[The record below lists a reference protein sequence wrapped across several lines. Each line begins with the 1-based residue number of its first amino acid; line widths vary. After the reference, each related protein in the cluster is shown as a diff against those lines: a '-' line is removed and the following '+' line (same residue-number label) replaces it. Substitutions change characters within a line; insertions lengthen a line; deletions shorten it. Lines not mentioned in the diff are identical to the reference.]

1 MRSGSMIGSGSGV
14 VDGSRFVCRSRLVV
28 DGSRNIGSGFVDNGS
43 WVIRSGSGFVDGSWV
58 IRSGLIRFVMGLTL
72 VFHISNISMLMISCM
87 GDNLGSAIGKGNTIF
102 SSDYTIIILSFLF
115 GEISTGVFIFDTI
128 FISEWPGGQ
137 FVLRSMVNRFWVIGS
152 GSRGVVRGR
161 GVIRGGGVGGVI
173 GHGHCHSTSQQHF

>member
-1 MRSGSMIGSGSGV
+1 MIGSRSIVRSGSMIGSGSGV
-14 VDGSRFVCRSRLVV
+14 VDGSGFACRSRL
-28 DGSRNIGSGFVDNGS
+28 VDNGS
-43 WVIRSGSGFVDGSWV
+43 WVIRSGSGFVDGSWGIRSGSRL

-72 VFHISNISMLMISCM
+72 VFHISNISMLMISGI

-137 FVLRSMVNRFWVIGS
+137 FV
-152 GSRGVVRGR
+152 
-161 GVIRGGGVGGVI
+161 
-173 GHGHCHSTSQQHF
+173 